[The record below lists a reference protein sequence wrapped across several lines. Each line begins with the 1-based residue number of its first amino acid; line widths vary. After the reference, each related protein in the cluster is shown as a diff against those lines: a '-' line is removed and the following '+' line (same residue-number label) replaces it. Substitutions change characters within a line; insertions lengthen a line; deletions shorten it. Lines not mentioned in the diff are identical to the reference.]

1 MFAIVSPTESI
12 CLGRTINHGGVIWRV
27 KATNE
32 NTAWRPAESFN
43 FSLKSRKICEMFI
56 SFFPSCLSSFRQEE
70 AFCYVASSHQKSHRH
85 AMTRDGISG
94 PSRILSIV
102 WRDFKLMPWLE
113 IELKTVQRLN
123 MCAVIQRTFSECF
136 PQKLDIRNFFL
147 ERKGFDRAL
156 PKHSMRCEY
165 FISLETL
172 FTRRAIC
179 FSFHTFPPRLKN
191 VKLKVAAAY
200 VEELYYS
207 QKWFKYLHCTA
218 AFSRNHCWKEKS
230 PWTLFSQQ
238 IAFPQFCS
246 EKTNSSE
253 KGNFRST
260 PLRLQIC
267 QTKQPINYRPFYF
280 WGI

>member
-136 PQKLDIRNFFL
+136 PQKLDIRNFFWNEKIL
-147 ERKGFDRAL
+147 AERCQSIPCAAN
-156 PKHSMRCEY
+156 
-165 FISLETL
+165 I
-172 FTRRAIC
+172 
-179 FSFHTFPPRLKN
+179 SFHLK
-191 VKLKVAAAY
+191 L
-200 VEELYYS
+200 
-207 QKWFKYLHCTA
+207 
-218 AFSRNHCWKEKS
+218 FSRGAQ
-230 PWTLFSQQ
+230 F
-238 IAFPQFCS
+238 AFPFIP
-246 EKTNSSE
+246 
-253 KGNFRST
+253 FRHVW
-260 PLRLQIC
+260 
-267 QTKQPINYRPFYF
+267 KMWN
-280 WGI
+280 